1 MIVDDAA
8 SRRQQLD
15 LPSPDCMLQMENDV
29 LAKRTRNWPLA
40 VVFDLDGTLVDS
52 SGDLTTSL
60 NELLAERQL
69 APFSRM
75 ETIGFVGGGIAL
87 LVERALRTRKLDP
100 SPEELL
106 AAVDRYKT
114 VYSGRLTESTH
125 LYDGA
130 LDVLDALKVRGVR
143 TAVCTN
149 KTEALARGIIGGL
162 GFNGRIDV
170 IVGGKPDR
178 ALKPSPAPLL
188 DALSQLGVKA
198 DDAIMVGDSSADV
211 KCAKAAN
218 VRSICVSFGFSSIP
232 VRELGADAV
241 IDSYAG
247 FDDACQTLRVATA

>member
-1 MIVDDAA
+1 
-8 SRRQQLD
+8 
-15 LPSPDCMLQMENDV
+15 
-29 LAKRTRNWPLA
+29 
-40 VVFDLDGTLVDS
+40 
-52 SGDLTTSL
+52 
-60 NELLAERQL
+60 
-69 APFSRM
+69 
-75 ETIGFVGGGIAL
+75 
-87 LVERALRTRKLDP
+87 
-100 SPEELL
+100 
-106 AAVDRYKT
+106 
-114 VYSGRLTESTH
+114 
-125 LYDGA
+125 
-130 LDVLDALKVRGVR
+130 
-143 TAVCTN
+143 
-149 KTEALARGIIGGL
+149 
-162 GFNGRIDV
+162 V